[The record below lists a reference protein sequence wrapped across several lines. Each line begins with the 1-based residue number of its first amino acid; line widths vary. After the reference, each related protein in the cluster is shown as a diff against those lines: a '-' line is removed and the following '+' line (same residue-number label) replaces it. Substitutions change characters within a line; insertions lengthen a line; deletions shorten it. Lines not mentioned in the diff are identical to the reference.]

1 MIDISTVTDKTVEN
15 IKPHLTNI
23 ITHAT
28 QAVVDSESHLVSTLG
43 QHVSTALSGVFGT
56 TTLEQTEPLVLDC
69 FICNSRYINHIIR
82 LFRIMSILTTFRLF
96 VS

>member
-1 MIDISTVTDKTVEN
+1 MVCQAFQTSRHEKTERGQNWHDSKQPYYMIDISTVTDKTVEN

-56 TTLEQTEPLVLDC
+56 TTLEQTEPLTL
-69 FICNSRYINHIIR
+69 N
-82 LFRIMSILTTFRLF
+82 
-96 VS
+96 